1 MDPSVPDDEPVPY
14 GVKEEIL
21 TLGVGGPWPG
31 LNEAHR
37 AWVLNHG
44 GQENLSWRELR
55 ALLLRVPA
63 DGVTADIN
71 EAQIAMIVGNVTAG
85 LARPEGSGPQQ
96 HPVAHSQPTATD
108 TSSAL
113 RPRSSNNRPPSSQ
126 TPRANAQASVSSR
139 ERWSAED
146 DRRLIALEQQVRS
159 WKKIS
164 SHFPGRTSAACRQR
178 IIVIVGS
185 RSRAARRPHAIA
197 NCSAVARQTAV
208 SGDHPIPTM
217 PRASIASSSQ
227 FLAVLSPARRIPHST
242 FHEAGTADLSLRLP
256 ELASPA
262 SMRTSQRLP
271 SIRDLDLP
279 TLPALSSQPAVNSL
293 QQGRLPGITNP
304 PVYTRPQPP
313 LLSASRRQPPRPMQL
328 TQNPTNLS
336 TRQDSPDLTL
346 ISHGNTSIGQPLAGA
361 DRLEGSTSSSYQ
373 IANASRPVPNLMTA
387 SPASTTQRLPT
398 HGPFPHP
405 LYPSSSSYQ
414 TISAYG
420 QRGSSGL
427 TFPASGRNTQRAS
440 TDRSRSPPLP
450 ASTALQTSN
459 VPRRRHAPWFTA
471 WPTQN
476 DPQRQESAT
485 TIDQHEQNNPFFD
498 DLERFRREQ
507 FERSG
512 DLGGG
517 YGGSYDGGN

>member
-14 GVKEEIL
+14 GVKEEVL

-31 LNEAHR
+31 LNDAHR

-44 GQENLSWRELR
+44 GQEDLSWQELR
-55 ALLLRVPA
+55 AILLRVPA

-71 EAQIAMIVGNVTAG
+71 EAQIAMIVGSVTAG
-85 LARPEGSGPQQ
+85 LARPEGSPPQQ
-96 HPVAHSQPTATD
+96 HPVAHSQPTPTD

-113 RPRSSNNRPPSSQ
+113 RPRSSNNRPPPSQ

-185 RSRAARRPHAIA
+185 GSRAARRSQAIA
-197 NCSAVARQTAV
+197 NRSAVARRDAV

-227 FLAVLSPARRIPHST
+227 LLAVLTPARRIPHST
-242 FHEAGTADLSLRLP
+242 FHEAGTADSSLRLP
-256 ELASPA
+256 DLASPA

-279 TLPALSSQPAVNSL
+279 TLPALSSQPAVNGL

-313 LLSASRRQPPRPMQL
+313 LLSGPRRQPPRPMQL

-336 TRQDSPDLTL
+336 TRQDRPDLTL
-346 ISHGNTSIGQPLAGA
+346 ISHANTSIGQPLAAA
-361 DRLEGSTSSSYQ
+361 DRLEGSTSNSYQ
-373 IANASRPVPNLMTA
+373 IANAPRRRGPPNLMTA
-387 SPASTTQRLPT
+387 SPASTI
-398 HGPFPHP
+398 H
-405 LYPSSSSYQ
+405 
-414 TISAYG
+414 
-420 QRGSSGL
+420 
-427 TFPASGRNTQRAS
+427 
-440 TDRSRSPPLP
+440 
-450 ASTALQTSN
+450 
-459 VPRRRHAPWFTA
+459 
-471 WPTQN
+471 PTQCRH
-476 DPQRQESAT
+476 PT
-485 TIDQHEQNNPFFD
+485 KP
-498 DLERFRREQ
+498 
-507 FERSG
+507 
-512 DLGGG
+512 
-517 YGGSYDGGN
+517 